1 MEILIAFV
9 IAFYVTKNGVID
21 TAYAMR
27 GKPSPRQRV
36 IGHLVTSRR
45 PGADKNQSAFR
56 RYVRQLWDDS
66 WDQAR
71 DQHVTRHGKRRA
83 RRQERQ
89 VNPRPAG
96 AARHYLHGR
105 RDELWE
111 RWDRGWDTAATKR
124 LQQRTADAPAPAP
137 DPDPA
142 KGEAPAETATARP
155 AATSAAPPAAAAGQR
170 PKAEET
176 TDVVDT
182 ALIEAPVKDSA
193 GTAGGKAGSPEPAE
207 ATPPTPQEEPTM
219 TTTGETTTLSQTLG
233 SIQAWEASTRDA
245 ITSLETSIA
254 SLQGADVGA
263 AVTGPLGQAQEAFG
277 QALAAFAGAR
287 DGLGSSVQIGDLYA
301 SNPDAGSKDYVSS

>member
-9 IAFYVTKNGVID
+9 IALYFTKNGVID

-27 GKPSPRQRV
+27 GKPSPRQKV

-45 PGADKNQSAFR
+45 AGVRKDTSAFR
-56 RYVRQLWDDS
+56 RYFRQLWDDS

-71 DQHVTRHGKRRA
+71 DQHVTRHARRVA

-89 VNPRPAG
+89 AASRLPG
-96 AARHYLHGR
+96 AARQYLHGR

-124 LQQRTADAPAPAP
+124 LEQRAAAPSGAVTTGGTTPQPPPAAAATADAPA
-137 DPDPA
+137 
-142 KGEAPAETATARP
+142 APATPT
-155 AATSAAPPAAAAGQR
+155 PPTAAAAKPQ
-170 PKAEET
+170 
-176 TDVVDT
+176 
-182 ALIEAPVKDSA
+182 DSA
-193 GTAGGKAGSPEPAE
+193 GTAGGTARPPRPASASPTA
-207 ATPPTPQEEPTM
+207 PPIPQEEPTM
-219 TTTGETTTLSQTLG
+219 TTTSGETTTLSQTLG

-254 SLQGADVGA
+254 SLQGADVGP

-301 SNPDAGSKDYVSS
+301 SNPDAGSKDYVRS